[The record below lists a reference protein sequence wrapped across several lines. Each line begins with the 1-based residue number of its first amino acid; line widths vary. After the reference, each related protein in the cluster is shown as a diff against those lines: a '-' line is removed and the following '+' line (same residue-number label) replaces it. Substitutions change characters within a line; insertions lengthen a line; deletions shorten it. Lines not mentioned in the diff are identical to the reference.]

1 MTFAGISRELDDI
14 NIKMTTIDD
23 KLIKIGYLGSD
34 CSFTCRAAKRFFHQ
48 YDFGTNGNYD
58 FVPIS
63 SCKAIFHRVSSGEL
77 TYGVIP
83 VESSNQGALFDKFSH
98 LNTLGSIA
106 GTYDQLLKFSAH
118 VKPIAETIE
127 MEKYCLSMVSSS
139 SSEDSLQT
147 VISHSKILENTSDY
161 FDAVD
166 QKRIAQ
172 GLPTIERVPAIDSA
186 AACKMIVSMPNS
198 AGAAVVCCREAAELY
213 NLKIVA
219 PSIGNDQNSETRY
232 LVVAKYAE
240 GIIDPLRVGANVN
253 SQRAE
258 NVKATIA
265 LSLKNIPS
273 AMFRMTSCFALR
285 DINVFKVE
293 TRPSSTAIGLDGIV
307 ASSARF
313 QHWDLIFFVD
323 YQPSDL
329 ESVNQALIRNL
340 EEFSVWVRP
349 LGVYRQYGYKQTT
362 AEPSEWSNLV
372 DILATA

>member
-1 MTFAGISRELDDI
+1 MSGTDE
-14 NIKMTTIDD
+14 
-23 KLIKIGYLGSD
+23 KLIQIGYLGSD

-48 YDFGTNGNYD
+48 YDYGTNGNYN

-63 SCKAIFHRVSSGEL
+63 SCKAIFHRVNSGDL
-77 TYGVIP
+77 TYGVVPI
-83 VESSNQGALFDKFSH
+83 ESSNQGIYLIFHSECC
-98 LNTLGSIA
+98 NVIIGSIA

-118 VKPIAETIE
+118 VRPIAETIE
-127 MEKYCLSMVSSS
+127 MEKYCLSMNSSA
-139 SSEDSLQT
+139 SEDSLER

-161 FDAVD
+161 FDALD
-166 QKRIAQ
+166 QKRAAQ
-172 GLPTIERVPAIDSA
+172 GLPAIERIPAIDSA
-186 AACKMIVSMPNS
+186 AACKLIVSMS
-198 AGAAVVCCREAAELY
+198 DSLGAAVVCCREAAELY
-213 NLKIVA
+213 NLKIIA

-232 LVVAKYAE
+232 IIVAKFSE
-240 GIIDPLRVGANVN
+240 GYTDPLRVGVN
-253 SQRAE
+253 LNSPQRAE

-285 DINVFKVE
+285 DINVLKVE
-293 TRPSSTAIGLDGIV
+293 TRPSSTAIGIDGIV

-329 ESVNQALIRNL
+329 ESVNQALLRNL
-340 EEFSVWVRP
+340 EEYCIWVRP
-349 LGVYRQYGYKQTT
+349 LGVYRQYGYRLIT
-362 AEPSEWSNLV
+362 AEPSEWSNMV